1 MQPYMEECIFA
12 YKASLELKLILH
24 SIFFF
29 TKILKYRD
37 VFNSVVGE

>member
-1 MQPYMEECIFA
+1 MEECIFA

-24 SIFFF
+24 SIFF

-37 VFNSVVGE
+37 VFKSVVGE

>member
-24 SIFFF
+24 
-29 TKILKYRD
+29 KILKYRD